1 MTTTPR
7 PRTGG
12 QLVAECLRLHGADTV
27 FTVPGESFLAV
38 LDALYDLRD
47 TVRLI
52 VCRHEAGAANMAEA
66 HGKLTGR
73 PGVVM
78 VTRGPGATQGSVG
91 VHTAHQD
98 STPMLFLIGQIE
110 RDARDR
116 EGFQE
121 IDVRRMFGSLA
132 KWATEI
138 DSARRVP
145 EIMGRAFQTA
155 MAGRPGPV
163 VIGLPEDMLTE
174 EATVPLGDP
183 YHVVRPAPSTHDL
196 HRMQELLRASR
207 SPVMIVGGGGWSAET
222 ATDVMAFA
230 EANALPIV
238 ASFRCQDYVDNLH
251 PCYAGHLGLGTDAPL
266 LARIRAADL
275 LLVVGARLGE
285 ITTQGYTLL
294 DVPRPRQ
301 RLVHVHPGAEE
312 LGRVFQADVPINA
325 GSAEFAAAARRLDPV
340 DASGWRAERDEAHRD
355 YLRTLEPTSHPGSL
369 QMPAVMALLNE
380 RLPDA
385 IVTNGAGN
393 YTGWV
398 HRYWRFRRYR
408 TQVAPTSGAMGYGV
422 PAAIAAKLVAPA
434 RPVVSMNGDGCF
446 LMCGQELSTAVRYGL
461 DPLFLVVNNGMYGTI
476 RMHQEREFPAR
487 VHGTELVNPD
497 FVAYARAFGAH
508 AELVEKTA
516 DVEPAL
522 ERALASGRAA
532 LLELRVDPDAITPR
546 TTLTAI
552 RASSLA
558 RRR

>member
-1 MTTTPR
+1 
-7 PRTGG
+7 
-12 QLVAECLRLHGADTV
+12 
-27 FTVPGESFLAV
+27 
-38 LDALYDLRD
+38 
-47 TVRLI
+47 
-52 VCRHEAGAANMAEA
+52 
-66 HGKLTGR
+66 
-73 PGVVM
+73 
-78 VTRGPGATQGSVG
+78 
-91 VHTAHQD
+91 
-98 STPMLFLIGQIE
+98 
-110 RDARDR
+110 
-116 EGFQE
+116 
-121 IDVRRMFGSLA
+121 
-132 KWATEI
+132 
-138 DSARRVP
+138 
-145 EIMGRAFQTA
+145 
-155 MAGRPGPV
+155 
-163 VIGLPEDMLTE
+163 MLTE

-340 DASGWRAERDEAHRD
+340 
-355 YLRTLEPTSHPGSL
+355 
-369 QMPAVMALLNE
+369 
-380 RLPDA
+380 
-385 IVTNGAGN
+385 GAGN

-497 FVAYARAFGAH
+497 FVA
-508 AELVEKTA
+508 
-516 DVEPAL
+516 
-522 ERALASGRAA
+522 
-532 LLELRVDPDAITPR
+532 
-546 TTLTAI
+546 
-552 RASSLA
+552 
-558 RRR
+558 

>member
-1 MTTTPR
+1 
-7 PRTGG
+7 
-12 QLVAECLRLHGADTV
+12 
-27 FTVPGESFLAV
+27 
-38 LDALYDLRD
+38 
-47 TVRLI
+47 
-52 VCRHEAGAANMAEA
+52 
-66 HGKLTGR
+66 
-73 PGVVM
+73 
-78 VTRGPGATQGSVG
+78 
-91 VHTAHQD
+91 
-98 STPMLFLIGQIE
+98 
-110 RDARDR
+110 
-116 EGFQE
+116 
-121 IDVRRMFGSLA
+121 
-132 KWATEI
+132 
-138 DSARRVP
+138 
-145 EIMGRAFQTA
+145 
-155 MAGRPGPV
+155 
-163 VIGLPEDMLTE
+163 
-174 EATVPLGDP
+174 
-183 YHVVRPAPSTHDL
+183 
-196 HRMQELLRASR
+196 
-207 SPVMIVGGGGWSAET
+207 
-222 ATDVMAFA
+222 MAFA

>member
-7 PRTGG
+7 RTGG

-38 LDALYDLRD
+38 LDALYDVRD

-66 HGKLTGR
+66 YGKLTGR

-91 VHTAHQD
+91 VHTAFQD

-110 RDARDR
+110 RDVRDR

-121 IDVRRMFGSLA
+121 IDVRRTFGSLA

-145 EIMGRAFQTA
+145 EIIGRAFQTA

-163 VIGLPEDMLTE
+163 VVGLPEDMLTE
-174 EATVPLGDP
+174 AASVALGER
-183 YHVVRPAPSTHDL
+183 YRVVRPSPSANDL
-196 HRMQELLRASR
+196 ERMRALLAAAR
-207 SPVMIVGGGGWSAET
+207 SPFLIAGGGGWTAET
-222 ATDVMAFA
+222 ARNVTAFA

-238 ASFRCQDYVDNLH
+238 VSFRCQDYVDNLH
-251 PCYAGHLGLGTDAPL
+251 PCYAGHLGLGTDPAL
-266 LARIRAADL
+266 LARVRAADL

-301 RLVHVHPGAEE
+301 QLVHVHPSAEE

-325 GSAEFAAAARRLDPV
+325 GSAEFAAAVRHLDPV
-340 DASGWRAERDEAHRD
+340 DASAWRAERDDAHRE
-355 YLRTLEPTSHPGSL
+355 YLGTLEPTVHPGSL
-369 QMPAVMALLNE
+369 QMPAVMAMLSE

-393 YTGWV
+393 YTGWA
-398 HRYWRFRRYR
+398 HRFWRFRRYR

-422 PAAIAAKLVAPA
+422 PAAIAAKLVEPA
-434 RPVVSMNGDGCF
+434 RPVISMNGDGCF
-446 LMCGQELSTAVRYGL
+446 LMGAQELATAVRYGL

-487 VHGTELVNPD
+487 VHGTDLVNPD

-516 DVEPAL
+516 DFEPAL

-532 LLELRVDPDAITPR
+532 LLELRIDPDAITPR
-546 TTLTAI
+546 TTLGAI
-552 RASSLA
+552 RASSLG
-558 RRR
+558 RGR